1 LNNSD
6 NPELSS
12 EPQTDGKAIGSLVCG
27 IASVTILSI
36 LAGIP
41 AIILGH
47 VSRSDIRKS
56 GGRLKGEGLALAGL
70 IMGYVSLAIIPL
82 VLIFAAIAIPNLI
95 HGRQVAHESA
105 AVATLWKISAAEE
118 MYKSTASGRF
128 GQMTDLID
136 KDLLDSDL
144 RRTVSGYYFTI
155 KVSTA
160 GTEFTA
166 TAEPA
171 TSGEG
176 RYGYFITSNGDV
188 RYSTEPDLAPAGA
201 AGKPVHL
208 RE

>member
-1 LNNSD
+1 VNTQ
-6 NPELSS
+6 
-12 EPQTDGKAIGSLVCG
+12 PQTDGKAIGSLVCG

-82 VLIFAAIAIPNLI
+82 VLIIASIAIPSLI
-95 HGRQVAHESA
+95 RSRQVAHEAA
-105 AVATLWKISAAEE
+105 AVATLWRISTAEE
-118 MYKSTASGRF
+118 TYKSTANGRF
-128 GQMTDLID
+128 GQMTDLVD
-136 KDLLDSDL
+136 KDLLDSDI
-144 RRTVSGYYFTI
+144 RRSISGYYFTV

-160 GTEFTA
+160 GNEFTA

-171 TSGEG
+171 SSGDG
-176 RYGYFITSNGDV
+176 RYGYFITSNGEV

-201 AGKPVHL
+201 AGKPV
-208 RE
+208 R